1 MLGIALL
8 ISYYPPILVLGKSKD
23 CLPLRCSEHG
33 PTVRYPFRLD
43 THPPHCGY
51 DTLILSCSNGNTVL
65 RLNFSDDYNVTAIDY
80 KNTVIS
86 ITRNSWTP
94 NCPWSQLT
102 EPNVT
107 GSLFILPYPENL
119 DWFDC
124 PDKLTSF
131 SKYEYIAGPISCRSS
146 EGHFS
151 YVADSYVDEAD
162 IPSTCTKTGNST
174 VFLGPSSLYELPD
187 VSVHQEWVYQPSSP
201 SEFQHVIRDF
211 AARPVSAMYW
221 NDTLINCSKCE
232 KKWRHHC
239 AFDLQTK
246 ISFCQGKLII

>member
-1 MLGIALL
+1 MAPLTHMLAIALL
-8 ISYYPPILVLGKSKD
+8 ISYYPPPILVLGKSKD

-43 THPPHCGY
+43 THAPHCGY
-51 DTLILSCSNGNTVL
+51 DTLVLSCSNGNTVL
-65 RLNFSDDYNVTAIDY
+65 RLPFSGDYNVTAIDY

-107 GSLFILPYPENL
+107 GSLFILPWGVYL
-119 DWFDC
+119 SWFDC

-131 SKYEYIAGPISCRSS
+131 SKYEYVAGPISCRSS
-146 EGHFS
+146 EGHFI
-151 YVADSYVDEAD
+151 YVADTSIDPAD
-162 IPSTCTKTGNST
+162 LPSTCPKTGESSMFTGPKYSNRDYGYS
-174 VFLGPSSLYELPD
+174 PSSA
-187 VSVHQEWVYQPSSP
+187 

-211 AARPVSAMYW
+211 AKKPVIALYW
-221 NDTLINCSKCE
+221 NDTLINCNKCE
-232 KKWRHHC
+232 KKRWHRC
-239 AFDLQTK
+239 EFNLQTK
-246 ISFCQGKLII
+246 RPFCQGKLVI

>member
-1 MLGIALL
+1 MAILMHMLGIALL
-8 ISYYPPILVLGKSKD
+8 ISSYPPPILVLGKSKD

-43 THPPHCGY
+43 THSPHCGY
-51 DTLILSCSNGNTVL
+51 DTLILSCFNGNTVL
-65 RLNFSDDYNVTAIDY
+65 RLNFSGDYNVTAIDY
-80 KNTVIS
+80 KNTAIS
-86 ITRNSWTP
+86 ITRHSWTP

-124 PDKLTSF
+124 PDNLTSF
-131 SKYEYIAGPISCRSS
+131 SEYEYIAGPILCKSS

-151 YVADSYVDEAD
+151 YVADSYVDAAYL
-162 IPSTCTKTGNST
+162 PFTCTKTGNST
-174 VFLGPSSLYELPD
+174 MFPSPQVINPYRG
-187 VSVHQEWVYQPSSP
+187 YFPSSP
-201 SEFQHVIRDF
+201 KEFQHMVRDF

-221 NDTLINCSKCE
+221 NDALINCSKCE

-239 AFDLQTK
+239 AFDLRTK